1 MSNQDSHTT
10 TIKDVKQLGT
20 FAAIGSLSY
29 VFWICGGM
37 EMIERLAFYGVRSLS
52 SLYATDSAANG
63 GLGLIESD
71 LGIIFMVWALIQTF
85 VPVLTGGISDRYG
98 YKETTFASTVIK
110 IMGYLVMAFYPT
122 FWGFMLGAS
131 ILVPIVPIAQ

>member
-1 MSNQDSHTT
+1 MSDQCSNNTTT
-10 TIKDVKQLGT
+10 TIKDVKQLST

-37 EMIERLAFYGVRSLS
+37 EMIERLAYYGVRSLS

-98 YKETTFASTVIK
+98 
-110 IMGYLVMAFYPT
+110 
-122 FWGFMLGAS
+122 
-131 ILVPIVPIAQ
+131 